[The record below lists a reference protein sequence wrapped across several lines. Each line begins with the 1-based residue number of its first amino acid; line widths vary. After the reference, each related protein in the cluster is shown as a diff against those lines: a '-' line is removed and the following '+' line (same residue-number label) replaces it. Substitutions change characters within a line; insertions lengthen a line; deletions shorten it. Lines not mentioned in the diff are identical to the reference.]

1 MLIKDKTAIGKLSD
15 AQIRE
20 IELLLQQ
27 ETELLDACRYDDWL
41 SLFSEDCL
49 YWVPA
54 VIDQTDAENHISL
67 FYEDRTLMS
76 MRVERLRHPQA
87 HSLIDPVRSA
97 RVVSN
102 PVLETFDVTTG
113 NTIIS
118 TRFIMTEYY
127 RNEQRIF
134 NGTYHYELEKTKAG
148 YQIKLKR
155 VNLIN
160 CDAILESI
168 QIFI

>member
-1 MLIKDKTAIGKLSD
+1 MLIKDKTVVGKLTD
-15 AQIRE
+15 ADIND

-27 ETELLDACRYDDWL
+27 EAELLDTCRYDDWL
-41 SLFSEDCL
+41 SLFSADCL

-54 VIDQTDAENHISL
+54 AIDQTNAEDYISL
-67 FYEDRTLMS
+67 FYEDRTLMT

-87 HSLIDPVRSA
+87 HSLIDPLRSS

-102 PVLETFDVTTG
+102 PVLEQFDMATG
-113 NTIIS
+113 NATVS
-118 TRFIMTEYY
+118 ARFIMTEYY

-134 NGTYHYELEKTKAG
+134 SGSYQYELEKTRAD
-148 YQIKLKR
+148 YRIKLKR

-160 CDAILESI
+160 CDAILEPI

>member
-1 MLIKDKTAIGKLSD
+1 MLIKDKTAVGKISD
-15 AQIRE
+15 TDVKE

-27 ETELLDACRYDDWL
+27 ETELLDACRYDEWL

-54 VIDQTDAENHISL
+54 IIDQTDAENYISL
-67 FYEDRTLMS
+67 FYEDRTLMT

-87 HSLIDPVRSA
+87 HSLIDPVRSS

-102 PVLETFDVTTG
+102 PVLEKFDVTTG

-134 NGTYHYELEKTKAG
+134 SGNYCYELEKNKAG
-148 YQIKLKR
+148 YHIKLKR

-160 CDAILESI
+160 CDAILEPI